1 MDTSKLTDQELA
13 KLSALKVMGMR
24 NHKLSKS
31 TWINPKTYFVIRKDQ
46 WNPPQDIAQAFQL
59 VDKMREKSWWLF
71 LRQVPCVEAPWQVRF
86 EFGGMA
92 PAGAA
97 RPLSSVGR
105 AIEPPSKGLRLKNYG
120 RKS

>member
-92 PAGAA
+92 PAGARPHFSAQSDKSA
-97 RPLSSVGR
+97 RAVTEAAIKTTVG
-105 AIEPPSKGLRLKNYG
+105 
-120 RKS
+120 